1 MMWEC
6 LGSRVLWQSPWY
18 SLREDRVRT
27 REGREFTFTL
37 VDHPGA
43 VCIVP
48 VTAEGQVVLIWN
60 YRYAVGEYCL
70 EVPAGGLSPDASPE
84 EAARRELE
92 EEIGGTAAGLEYVG
106 RFYASTGISNET
118 VHVYLATGVELGEP
132 DREATEEIEVH
143 LVALEEALRMAHS
156 GEIMD
161 ALSALALLW
170 CEPLLKNDGHR

>member
-6 LGSRVLWQSPWY
+6 LSSRYLWQSPWY

-27 REGREFTFTL
+27 PEGREFTFTL

-48 VTAEGQVVLIWN
+48 VTAEGQVVLIRN
-60 YRYAVGEYCL
+60 YRYPVGEHCL
-70 EVPAGGLSPDASPE
+70 EVPAGGLSSDASAE

-92 EEIGGTAAGLEYVG
+92 EEVGGTADALQYVG
-106 RFYASTGISNET
+106 RFYASNGISNEI

-132 DREATEEIEVH
+132 DR
-143 LVALEEALRMAHS
+143 
-156 GEIMD
+156 
-161 ALSALALLW
+161 LARGGPRRNPCRPISLGDQIPWDSVEFVSRGFDTGL
-170 CEPLLKNDGHR
+170 G